1 MPMRKFK
8 NSIIIFLA
16 VISLLSCSKAVKP
29 SEDVARIKAI
39 LNTITKLQENY
50 NEKDL
55 AAFVTFVSPKYNSSF
70 KNSVEKGLLEFDE
83 LNLTIHVD
91 RINMDRDGAG
101 VSLAWEGEWKKADKK
116 ISKSG
121 NAIFAFTNDAEPKL
135 TGISGN
141 NPFDYYSISPIRPE
155 RPSE

>member
-1 MPMRKFK
+1 MFK
-8 NSIIIFLA
+8 LKNIIL
-16 VISLLSCSKAVKP
+16 ISLIIGIFTASCSKAVKP
-29 SEDVARIKAI
+29 SGDVVRIKTI
-39 LNTITKLQENY
+39 LNTVAKLQKNY

-55 AAFVTFVSPKYNSSF
+55 AAFITFFSPKYNSSF
-70 KNSVEKGLLEFDE
+70 KNSVEKGMLEFDE

-121 NAIFAFTNDAEPKL
+121 NAIFTFTNDAEPKL
-135 TGISGN
+135 AGISGN